1 MNRKI
6 RVVRPPLIDEILVNP
21 GIGFTTF
28 QRFNGDALNEGKKWT
43 EGFPIVYQPDTG
55 SRVNVNHPPTS
66 IAYFRVYW
74 RYIQPEKDVYR
85 WDLIDEAMAVAKR
98 RGQTLMLRVGPHGT
112 CGNKAEDVPDWF
124 RQLVGEDRSWVTE
137 AWMDR
142 KWMVDNRSP
151 LYVEHFGNFIR
162 AMGQRYNGHPDL
174 ESVDVAVVGAWGESE
189 GIDVMPDAA
198 MTRLVDAYVDT
209 FTSTP
214 LLMMLYEG
222 NSCRYALSKRAV
234 GYRADCLGDMRTPS
248 DYEADHKYF
257 QPGGWCHMLDLYPR
271 RIILAGMQDAW
282 KKAPVS
288 FEVCWVVQH
297 WLDMG
302 WDIDYIIDQ
311 SLKWHISSFN
321 AKSSPIPPVLE
332 PKINR
337 WLKKMGYR
345 LAVRR
350 FAFPEQ
356 IARGELFPFTSWIEN
371 LGVAPCYKPFEFAI
385 RLKGPSAS
393 FVFKTSARIM
403 DWLPGDS
410 VFDSAI
416 PIASDV
422 PPGEYAVQV
431 GIVDPRTD
439 APAVKLAMAGITSD
453 GWYHMDRVTVV

>member
-1 MNRKI
+1 
-6 RVVRPPLIDEILVNP
+6 
-21 GIGFTTF
+21 
-28 QRFNGDALNEGKKWT
+28 
-43 EGFPIVYQPDTG
+43 
-55 SRVNVNHPPTS
+55 
-66 IAYFRVYW
+66 
-74 RYIQPEKDVYR
+74 
-85 WDLIDEAMAVAKR
+85 
-98 RGQTLMLRVGPHGT
+98 
-112 CGNKAEDVPDWF
+112 
-124 RQLVGEDRSWVTE
+124 
-137 AWMDR
+137 
-142 KWMVDNRSP
+142 
-151 LYVEHFGNFIR
+151 
-162 AMGQRYNGHPDL
+162 MGQRYNGHPDL

>member
-1 MNRKI
+1 MNSKI
-6 RVVRPPLIDEILVNP
+6 RVVRPALIDDVLVNP

-55 SRVNVNHPPTS
+55 SRVNVNHPATS
-66 IAYFRVYW
+66 IAYLRVYW

-85 WDLIDEAMAVAKR
+85 WDLIDEAMAVARR
-98 RGQTLMLRVGPHGT
+98 RGQTLMLRVAPHGT

-124 RQLVGEDRSWVTE
+124 RRLVGDDRSWVTDE
-137 AWMDR
+137 WMDR

-151 LYVEHFGNFIR
+151 LYVEHFGRFIR

-189 GIDVMPDAA
+189 GIDRLPDAA
-198 MTRLVDAYVDT
+198 MSSLVDAYVDT
-209 FTSTP
+209 FTTTP
-214 LLMMLYEG
+214 LMMMLYEG
-222 NSCRYALSKRAV
+222 NSCRYALSRRAV
-234 GYRADCLGDMRTPS
+234 GYRADCLGDMRTPG

-332 PKINR
+332 PKIDR
-337 WLKKMGYR
+337 WLRRMGYR

-350 FAFPEQ
+350 FAFPERV
-356 IARGELFPFTSWIEN
+356 ARGELFAFTSWIEN

-393 FVFKTSARIM
+393 FVFRTSARII

-416 PIASDV
+416 AITPDV
-422 PPGEYAVQV
+422 PPGQYAVQV
-431 GIVDPRTD
+431 AIVDPRTD
-439 APAVKLAMAGITSD
+439 APAVKLAMAGMTGD
-453 GWYHMDRVTVV
+453 GWYHMDQVTVV